1 MVRGTIKGKEL
12 KITCFI
18 DNLSAGGAQRQIVM
32 LSILLQKAGHKV
44 TILTY
49 YPHDFFLNEVVNSGV
64 DYLCINES
72 RLLPRIYKIRQVL
85 NSLKQDVVIAF
96 LKTPTLLAELSSLP
110 CKKWSLIVS
119 ERNAYPEE
127 IDKKL
132 LWRRFFHLFAN
143 YVVTNSNTNLSLIK
157 KNAPW
162 IKNITTIYNC
172 VDLNQYIPCEKPTNS
187 RKIYILGVGKYAN
200 QKNIINLIESISLL
214 LKKAPLLMIQVDWY
228 GDILVN
234 NNNNNNVNYYDI
246 VRNRI
251 IELNLQKY
259 INIHGPE
266 KILKHYQRST
276 VLVLP
281 SFFEGVPNVVCEAMS
296 CGLPILISN
305 VGDHSNLVEEGLNGY
320 LFNPYS
326 ISDMANS
333 LLTFCS
339 LPYGD
344 RMKMSK
350 ESRKKA
356 EILFNQNIFIKK
368 YLTIIKKI

>member
-1 MVRGTIKGKEL
+1 M

-18 DNLSAGGAQRQIVM
+18 DNLSAGGAQRQIVI
-32 LSILLQKAGHKV
+32 LATLLQKAGHEV

-49 YPHDFFLNEVVNSGV
+49 YPHGFFLDEVVNSGV
-64 DYLCINES
+64 NYLCINEP
-72 RLLPRIYKIRQVL
+72 RPLLRVYKIRKKL

-96 LKTPTLLAELSSLP
+96 LKTPVLLAELSSP
-110 CKKWSLIVS
+110 FSRKWKLIIS
-119 ERNAYPEE
+119 ERNANPET
-127 IDKKL
+127 DKKL
-132 LWRRFFHLFAN
+132 FWRRVLHLFSD
-143 YVVTNSNTNLSLIK
+143 YVVTNSNTNLKLVN

-162 IKNITTIYNC
+162 IKNIKTIYNC
-172 VDLNQYIPCEKPTNS
+172 VDLNYYIPRDRVMVSK
-187 RKIYILGVGKYAN
+187 KIYILGVGKYAN
-200 QKNIINLIESISLL
+200 QKNIINLVESISLL
-214 LKKAPLLMIQVDWY
+214 LKNNPLLMIQVDWY
-228 GDILVN
+228 GDVPVKKKN
-234 NNNNNNVNYYDI
+234 NASYYDI

-266 KILKHYQRST
+266 KVLKHYQDST

-305 VGDHSNLVEEGLNGY
+305 VGDHGNLVKEGLNGY

-326 ISDMANS
+326 ISDMVNS
-333 LLTFCS
+333 LFMFCS
-339 LPYGD
+339 LSHSD
-344 RMKMSK
+344 RVKMSK

-356 EILFNQNIFIKK
+356 EYLFNQQIFLEK
-368 YLTIIKKI
+368 YLSVINKIL